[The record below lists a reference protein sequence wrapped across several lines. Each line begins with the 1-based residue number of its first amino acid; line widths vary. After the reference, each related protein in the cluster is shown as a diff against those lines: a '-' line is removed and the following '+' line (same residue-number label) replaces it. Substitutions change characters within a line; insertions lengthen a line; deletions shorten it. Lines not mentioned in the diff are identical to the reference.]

1 MLGVN
6 GGRTGLSNFKFEKE
20 RLGLCLVSN
29 VGLGDSAMV
38 LGTAGG
44 SLNCS
49 SRLNEH
55 DPSSMHALVL
65 FCCGHQHSAR
75 PAPGRQNHFEQDP
88 KLLIRP
94 RFHLFRL

>member
-1 MLGVN
+1 MIGVN
-6 GGRTGLSNFKFEKE
+6 GGWTGLSNFKFEKE
-20 RLGLCLVSN
+20 RLGLWPVSD

-65 FCCGHQHSAR
+65 FCCGHQHSAW
-75 PAPGRQNHFEQDP
+75 PVIGRQNHFE
-88 KLLIRP
+88 KV
-94 RFHLFRL
+94 